1 MSSSERVVQI
11 VLIDR
16 THVQNPRTRNKGVF
30 QGIVDNISH
39 VGLKRPITVSRRK
52 GTGDAKEY
60 DLVCGQ
66 GRLEACL
73 ALGEREIPA
82 VVIDASQEE
91 QLLMSLVENVA
102 RRPYNPT
109 ELIREVRAQKARG
122 CKAEQIAKKLD
133 LDVAYIHGIVRLLG
147 HGEERLI
154 REVEAGR
161 VALTVAIKIASS
173 DDAEIQRVLCEAYED
188 KSLRGQKLA
197 MVRRLIEERM
207 TKGKDVKI
215 GGPKKQKVRP
225 SKEMLLRAYREE
237 THRQKLMVKKA
248 QLTESRLLVIMSA
261 VRTLLQ
267 DENFITM
274 LRAEGLDNT
283 PRYLA
288 DKIKYEGQSEGGRSL

>member
-1 MSSSERVVQI
+1 MSSSETVVLMI
-11 VLIDR
+11 RIDKI
-16 THVQNPRTRNKGVF
+16 HVQNPRTRNKGVF

-52 GTGDAKEY
+52 GTDEDKEY

-82 VVIDASQEE
+82 VVIDASKEE
-91 QLLMSLVENVA
+91 QLLMSLIENVA
-102 RRPYNPT
+102 RRPYYAT

-122 CKAEQIAKKLD
+122 CKPEQIAKKLD
-133 LDVAYIHGIVRLLG
+133 LDVTYIHGIARLLE

-154 REVEAGR
+154 REVENGR
-161 VALTVAIKIASS
+161 VALTVAIQIASS
-173 DDAEIQRVLCEAYED
+173 NDEEIQRILCEAYED

-197 MVRRLIEERM
+197 TVRRLIEARM

-215 GGPKKQKVRP
+215 GGPKRQRVRP
-225 SKEMLLRAYREE
+225 SKETLLRAYREE
-237 THRQKLMVKKA
+237 TQRQKLMVKKA
-248 QLTESRLLVIMSA
+248 QLTESRLLMILSA

-274 LRAEGLDNT
+274 LRAEGLDNM

-288 DKIKYEGQSEGGRSL
+288 EKIRYGGQN

>member
-1 MSSSERVVQI
+1 MSSSDPVVQMI
-11 VLIDR
+11 PIDKI
-16 THVQNPRTRNKGVF
+16 HVQNPRTRNKVVF

-52 GTGDAKEY
+52 GLGDDKEY

-73 ALGEREIPA
+73 ALGEREVPA
-82 VVIDASQEE
+82 VVIDASKEE

-102 RRPYNPT
+102 RRPYYAT

-122 CKAEQIAKKLD
+122 CKPEQIAKKLD
-133 LDVAYIHGIVRLLG
+133 LDVTYIHGIARLLE

-154 REVEAGR
+154 REVENGR
-161 VALTVAIKIASS
+161 IALTVAIRIASS
-173 DDAEIQRVLCEAYED
+173 TDEEIQRVLCEAYED

-197 MVRRLIEERM
+197 TVRRLIEARM

-215 GGPKKQKVRP
+215 GGPQKQRVRP
-225 SKEMLLRAYREE
+225 TKEMLLRAYREE
-237 THRQKLMVKKA
+237 TQRQKLMVKKA
-248 QLTESRLLVIMSA
+248 QLTESRLLVILSA
-261 VRTLLQ
+261 VKTLLQ

-274 LRAEGLDNT
+274 LRAEGLDNM
-283 PRYLA
+283 PKHLA
-288 DKIKYEGQSEGGRSL
+288 EKIKYGGHK

>member
-1 MSSSERVVQI
+1 MSSNQPVVQMI
-11 VLIDR
+11 PIDKI
-16 THVQNPRTRNKGVF
+16 HVQNPRTRNKVVF

-52 GTGDAKEY
+52 GSGDDKEY

-73 ALGEREIPA
+73 ALGEREVPA
-82 VVIDASQEE
+82 VVIDASKEE

-102 RRPYNPT
+102 RRPYYAT

-122 CKAEQIAKKLD
+122 CKPEQIAKKLD
-133 LDVAYIHGIVRLLG
+133 LDVTYIHGIVRLLE

-154 REVEAGR
+154 REVENGR
-161 VALTVAIKIASS
+161 VALTVAIRIASS
-173 DDAEIQRVLCEAYED
+173 NDEEIQRVLCEAYED

-197 MVRRLIEERM
+197 TVRRLIEERM

-215 GGPKKQKVRP
+215 GGPKKQRARP
-225 SKEMLLRAYREE
+225 SKEALLKAYKEE
-237 THRQKLMVKKA
+237 TQRQKLMVKKA
-248 QLTESRLLVIMSA
+248 QLTESRLLVILSA
-261 VRTLLQ
+261 LKSLLQ

-274 LRAEGLDNT
+274 LRVEGLDNM
-283 PRYLA
+283 PKYLA
-288 DKIKYEGQSEGGRSL
+288 EKIKYGGQR

>member
-1 MSSSERVVQI
+1 MSTNQPVVQMI
-11 VLIDR
+11 PIDKI
-16 THVQNPRTRNKGVF
+16 HVQNPRTRNKVVF

-52 GTGDAKEY
+52 GSGDDKEY

-73 ALGEREIPA
+73 ALGEREVPA
-82 VVIDASQEE
+82 VVVDASKEE

-102 RRPYNPT
+102 RRPYYAT

-122 CKAEQIAKKLD
+122 CKPEQIGKKLD
-133 LDVAYIHGIVRLLG
+133 LDVTYIHGIVRLLE

-154 REVEAGR
+154 REVENGR
-161 VALTVAIKIASS
+161 VALTVAIRIASS
-173 DDAEIQRVLCEAYED
+173 NDEEIQRVLCEAYED

-197 MVRRLIEERM
+197 TVRRLIEERM

-215 GGPKKQKVRP
+215 GGPKKQRARP
-225 SKEMLLRAYREE
+225 SKEALLKAYKEE
-237 THRQKLMVKKA
+237 TQRQKLMVKKA
-248 QLTESRLLVIMSA
+248 QLTESRLLVILSA
-261 VRTLLQ
+261 LKSLLQ

-274 LRAEGLDNT
+274 LRAEGLDNM
-283 PRYLA
+283 PKYLA
-288 DKIKYEGQSEGGRSL
+288 EKIKYGGQK

>member
-1 MSSSERVVQI
+1 MNSSDPVVQMI
-11 VLIDR
+11 RIDKI
-16 THVQNPRTRNKGVF
+16 HVQNPRTRNKVVF

-52 GTGDAKEY
+52 GTDEDKEY

-73 ALGEREIPA
+73 ALGEPEIPA
-82 VVIDASQEE
+82 VVIDASKEE

-102 RRPYNPT
+102 RRPYYAA
-109 ELIREVRAQKARG
+109 ELIREVGAQKARG
-122 CKAEQIAKKLD
+122 CKTEQIAKKLD
-133 LDVAYIHGIVRLLG
+133 LDLTYIQGIVRLLE

-154 REVEAGR
+154 REVENGHI
-161 VALTVAIKIASS
+161 ALTVAIGIASS
-173 DDAEIQRVLCEAYED
+173 DDEEIQRVLCEAYED

-197 MVRRLIEERM
+197 TVRRLIEARM
-207 TKGKDVKI
+207 TKGKDVRI
-215 GGPKKQKVRP
+215 GGPRKQRARP
-225 SKEMLLRAYREE
+225 TKETLLRAYREE
-237 THRQKLMVKKA
+237 TQRQKLMVKKA
-248 QLTESRLLVIMSA
+248 QLTESRLLVILSA

-274 LRAEGLDNT
+274 LRAEGLDNM

-288 DKIKYEGQSEGGRSL
+288 EKIKYGGQH

>member
-1 MSSSERVVQI
+1 VVQMI
-11 VLIDR
+11 PIDKI
-16 THVQNPRTRNKGVF
+16 HVQNPRTRNKAVF

-52 GTGDAKEY
+52 GSGDDREY

-73 ALGEREIPA
+73 ALGEREVPA
-82 VVIDASQEE
+82 IVIDASKEE

-102 RRPYNPT
+102 RRPYYAT

-122 CKAEQIAKKLD
+122 CKPEQIAKKLD
-133 LDVAYIHGIVRLLG
+133 LDVTYIHGIVRLLE

-154 REVEAGR
+154 REVENGR
-161 VALTVAIKIASS
+161 VALTVAIRIASS
-173 DDAEIQRVLCEAYED
+173 NDEEIQRVLCEAYED

-197 MVRRLIEERM
+197 TVRRLIEERM

-215 GGPKKQKVRP
+215 GGPKKQRARP
-225 SKEMLLRAYREE
+225 SKETLLKAYKEE
-237 THRQKLMVKKA
+237 TQRQKLMVKKA
-248 QLTESRLLVIMSA
+248 QLTEGRLLIILSA
-261 VRTLLQ
+261 LKSLLQ

-274 LRAEGLDNT
+274 LRAERLDNM
-283 PRYLA
+283 PKYLA
-288 DKIKYEGQSEGGRSL
+288 EKIKYGGQR

>member
-1 MSSSERVVQI
+1 MIR
-11 VLIDR
+11 IDKI
-16 THVQNPRTRNKGVF
+16 HVQNPRTRNKAAF

-39 VGLKRPITVSRRK
+39 VGLKRPITVSYRK
-52 GTGDAKEY
+52 GTNGDQEY

-66 GRLEACL
+66 GRLEAYV

-82 VVIDASQEE
+82 VVIDASKEE

-102 RRPYNPT
+102 RRPYNPI

-122 CKAEQIAKKLD
+122 CKAEQISKKLD
-133 LDVAYIHGIVRLLG
+133 LDVAYIHGIIRLLG
-147 HGEERLI
+147 NGEERLI
-154 REVEAGR
+154 REVESGR
-161 VALTVAIKIASS
+161 VALTVAIRIASS

-197 MVRRLIEERM
+197 IVRRLIEERM
-207 TKGKDVKI
+207 TKGKDVKV

-237 THRQKLMVKKA
+237 TQRQKLMVKKA
-248 QLTESRLLVIMSA
+248 QLTESRLLVILSA
-261 VRTLLQ
+261 LKALLQ
-267 DENFITM
+267 DDNFITM
-274 LRAEGLDNT
+274 LRAEGLDSM

-288 DKIKYEGQSEGGRSL
+288 EKIKYEGQSEGGCSQ

>member
-1 MSSSERVVQI
+1 MSLSEPVVQMI
-11 VLIDR
+11 PIDKI
-16 THVQNPRTRNKGVF
+16 HVQNPRTRNKGVF

-52 GTGDAKEY
+52 GTDEDKAY

-82 VVIDASQEE
+82 VVIDASKEE
-91 QLLMSLVENVA
+91 QLLMSLVENVV
-102 RRPYNPT
+102 RRPYYAT

-122 CKAEQIAKKLD
+122 CKPEQIAKKLD
-133 LDVAYIHGIVRLLG
+133 LDVTYIHGIARLLE

-154 REVEAGR
+154 REVENGR
-161 VALTVAIKIASS
+161 IALTVAIQIASS
-173 DDAEIQRVLCEAYED
+173 NDEEIQRVLCEAYED

-197 MVRRLIEERM
+197 TVRRLIEARM
-207 TKGKDVKI
+207 TRGKDLRI
-215 GGPKKQKVRP
+215 GGPKRPRVRP
-225 SKEMLLRAYREE
+225 SKESLLRAYREE
-237 THRQKLMVKKA
+237 TQRQKLMVKKA
-248 QLTESRLLVIMSA
+248 QLTESRLLMILSA

-267 DENFITM
+267 DENFITL
-274 LRAEGLDNT
+274 LRAEGLDNM

-288 DKIKYEGQSEGGRSL
+288 EKIKYGGQN

>member
-1 MSSSERVVQI
+1 MSTNQPVVQMI
-11 VLIDR
+11 PIDKI
-16 THVQNPRTRNKGVF
+16 HVQNPRTRNKVVF

-52 GTGDAKEY
+52 GSGDDKEY

-73 ALGEREIPA
+73 ALGEREVPA
-82 VVIDASQEE
+82 VVIDASKEE

-102 RRPYNPT
+102 RRPYYAT

-122 CKAEQIAKKLD
+122 CKPEQIAKKLD
-133 LDVAYIHGIVRLLG
+133 LDVTYIHGIVRLLE

-154 REVEAGR
+154 REVENGR
-161 VALTVAIKIASS
+161 VALTVAIRIASS
-173 DDAEIQRVLCEAYED
+173 NDEEIQRVLCEAYED

-197 MVRRLIEERM
+197 TVRRLIEERM

-215 GGPKKQKVRP
+215 GGPKKQRARP
-225 SKEMLLRAYREE
+225 SKEALLKAYKEE
-237 THRQKLMVKKA
+237 TQRQKLMVKKA
-248 QLTESRLLVIMSA
+248 QLTESRLLVILSA
-261 VRTLLQ
+261 LKSLLQ

-274 LRAEGLDNT
+274 LRAEGLDNM
-283 PRYLA
+283 PKYLA
-288 DKIKYEGQSEGGRSL
+288 EKIKYGGQR

>member
-1 MSSSERVVQI
+1 V
-11 VLIDR
+11 
-16 THVQNPRTRNKGVF
+16 VF

-52 GTGDAKEY
+52 GSGDDREY

-73 ALGEREIPA
+73 ALGEREVPA
-82 VVIDASQEE
+82 IVIDASKEE

-102 RRPYNPT
+102 RRPYYAT

-122 CKAEQIAKKLD
+122 CKPEQIAKKLD
-133 LDVAYIHGIVRLLG
+133 LDVTYIHGIVRLLE

-154 REVEAGR
+154 REVENGR
-161 VALTVAIKIASS
+161 VALTVAIRIASS
-173 DDAEIQRVLCEAYED
+173 NDEEIQRVLCEAYED

-197 MVRRLIEERM
+197 TVRRLIEERM

-215 GGPKKQKVRP
+215 GGPKKQRARP
-225 SKEMLLRAYREE
+225 SKETLLKAYKEE
-237 THRQKLMVKKA
+237 TQRQKLMVKKA
-248 QLTESRLLVIMSA
+248 QLTEGRLLIILSA
-261 VRTLLQ
+261 LKSLLQ

-274 LRAEGLDNT
+274 LRAERLDNM
-283 PRYLA
+283 PKYLA
-288 DKIKYEGQSEGGRSL
+288 EKIKYGGQR

>member
-1 MSSSERVVQI
+1 MI
-11 VLIDR
+11 PIDKI
-16 THVQNPRTRNKGVF
+16 HVQNPRTRNKVVF

-52 GTGDAKEY
+52 GSGDDKEY

-73 ALGEREIPA
+73 ALGEREVPA
-82 VVIDASQEE
+82 VVIDASKEE

-102 RRPYNPT
+102 RRPYYAT

-122 CKAEQIAKKLD
+122 CKPEQIAKKLD
-133 LDVAYIHGIVRLLG
+133 LDVTYIHGIVRLLE

-154 REVEAGR
+154 REVENGR
-161 VALTVAIKIASS
+161 VALTVAIRIASS
-173 DDAEIQRVLCEAYED
+173 NDEEIQRVLCEAYED

-197 MVRRLIEERM
+197 TVRRLIEERM

-215 GGPKKQKVRP
+215 GGPKKQRARP
-225 SKEMLLRAYREE
+225 SKEALLKAYKEE
-237 THRQKLMVKKA
+237 TQRQKLMVKKA
-248 QLTESRLLVIMSA
+248 QLTESRLLVILSA
-261 VRTLLQ
+261 LKSLLQ

-274 LRAEGLDNT
+274 LRAEGLDNM
-283 PRYLA
+283 PKYLA
-288 DKIKYEGQSEGGRSL
+288 EKIKYGGQR

>member
-1 MSSSERVVQI
+1 MSSNQPVVQMI
-11 VLIDR
+11 PIDR
-16 THVQNPRTRNKGVF
+16 IHVQNPRTRNKVVF

-52 GTGDAKEY
+52 GSGDDKEY

-73 ALGEREIPA
+73 ALGEREVPA
-82 VVIDASQEE
+82 VVIDASKEE

-102 RRPYNPT
+102 RRPYYAT

-122 CKAEQIAKKLD
+122 CKPEQIAKKLD
-133 LDVAYIHGIVRLLG
+133 LDVTYIHGIVRLLE

-154 REVEAGR
+154 REVENGR
-161 VALTVAIKIASS
+161 VALTVAIRIASS
-173 DDAEIQRVLCEAYED
+173 NDEEIQRVLCEAYED

-197 MVRRLIEERM
+197 TVRRLIEERM

-215 GGPKKQKVRP
+215 GGPKKQRARP
-225 SKEMLLRAYREE
+225 SKEALLKAYKEE
-237 THRQKLMVKKA
+237 TQRQKLMVKKA
-248 QLTESRLLVIMSA
+248 QLTESRLLVILSA
-261 VRTLLQ
+261 LKSLLQ

-274 LRAEGLDNT
+274 LRAEGLDNM
-283 PRYLA
+283 PKYLA
-288 DKIKYEGQSEGGRSL
+288 EKIKYGGQK